1 MDGFEEDFADADGAA
16 ESLPGLGVLP
26 TERTTFAPRLQFQGL
41 PEIVRE
47 DLLCCCESCEQP
59 VAEVLWIPDSDTT
72 SRPDSAVLVV
82 DGQDVVV
89 GTGCVMELPW
99 KDGTFYFLNT

>member
-1 MDGFEEDFADADGAA
+1 MDGFERHDAGADESG

-26 TERTTFAPRLQFQGL
+26 TERTTFPPELQFQGL

-59 VAEVLWIPDSDTT
+59 VAEVLWIPAGDTT
-72 SRPDSAVLVV
+72 PRPHSAVLVV